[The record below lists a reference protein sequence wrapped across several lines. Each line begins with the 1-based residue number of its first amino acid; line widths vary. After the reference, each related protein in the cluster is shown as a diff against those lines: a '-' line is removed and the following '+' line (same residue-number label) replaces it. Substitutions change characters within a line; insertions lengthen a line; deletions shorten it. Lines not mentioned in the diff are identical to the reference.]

1 MQGLARRLFGG
12 SSAVNPTGTGTH
24 RPSLQVFPTVSMVR
38 ISVTDSGAGI
48 SKVRTVINCMISWF
62 SYFPPSLFL
71 QENQEKLF
79 KSIVQF
85 NANKLQ
91 NGQGSGI
98 GLWSK

>member
-1 MQGLARRLFGG
+1 MQGLARRLFGT
-12 SSAVNPTGTGTH
+12 SNSVIPAQ

-48 SKVRTVINCMISWF
+48 SK
-62 SYFPPSLFL
+62 
-71 QENQEKLF
+71 ENQDRLF
-79 KSIVQF
+79 KEIVQF
-85 NANKLQ
+85 NAGKLQ